1 MATLQNIRN
10 RGSLAIAIVIGLAL
24 GAFILGDMMN
34 SGSNLMKPSQME
46 IAEID
51 GESVQY
57 PDYQKKVE
65 ELSEIYKM
73 NSQTSQID
81 ESTWE
86 QIREQV
92 WQEYLK
98 KNIIGKA
105 SEKLGLTV
113 SSEELFDLVQ
123 GNNPHPIIQQIFR
136 DPKTGQVSKSSVLSF
151 LKSLETNATPEQKSY
166 WLYIENQIIQDKL
179 NTKYSNLVSKGLYVT
194 SDEAKKS
201 LADKNKNANFQYVML
216 AYSTISDNDVK
227 ISDSE
232 LKDYY
237 SKHKDEFKQE
247 KSRKIE
253 YITFEVLPSAADNVA
268 TQKWISDSKQEFA
281 TVTDNQQYINV
292 NSEAPFDASY
302 YKKDELPANL
312 AEWAFSAQPGD
323 FFGPYFENNEY
334 KLTKLD
340 QFKML
345 PDSVQASHIL
355 INPQTVGGVEK
366 ARAMIDSL
374 KRNIELGGDFAIVA
388 MKYSEDPGSKI
399 KGGDLGWFKRK
410 QMVPEFEE
418 AAFTGEI
425 NKLYVV
431 GTRFGFHL
439 IKPTKKGKETNM
451 VRVATL
457 ARKVEPS
464 TETYQKIYSETS
476 KFASENQTVD
486 AFNKAVLAMKLDK
499 KIATLK
505 ENDPTVTGLE
515 SSRQLVRAAFT
526 AEKGKILVNNE
537 GSTIFE
543 FGNKFV
549 IGSLTE
555 ATEEGPSTFEQAKDK
570 VELAVRKDKKAELLA
585 EKLKNAASGQSD
597 LASIASRLSTDVKEA
612 AGVNFASF
620 SVPAL
625 GFEPAVIGTVCTL
638 PEGKISA
645 PVQGNNGVY
654 LTKVSSVSNGSNTD
668 LKGEK
673 MRLAQTLNYRAGGQQ
688 VFESLKKVVDIE
700 DKRSKFY

>member
-57 PDYQKKVE
+57 PEYQKKVE

-151 LKSLETNATPEQKSY
+151 LKSLESNATPQQKSY

-237 SKHKDEFKQE
+237 NKHKDEFKQE

-253 YITFEVLPSAADNVA
+253 YITFEVLPSAGDNTA
-268 TQKWISDSKQEFA
+268 TQKWIIDSKAEFA

-292 NSEAPFDASY
+292 NSDLPFDASY

-312 AEWAFSAQPGD
+312 SEWAFSAQPGD

-355 INPQTVGGVEK
+355 INPQTVGSVEK

-374 KRNIELGGDFAIVA
+374 KRNIELGGDFAMVA
-388 MKYSEDPGSKI
+388 MQYSEDPGSKI

-476 KFASENQTVD
+476 KFASENQTSD
-486 AFNKAVLAMKLDK
+486 AFNKAVLDMKLDK

-505 ENDPTVTGLE
+505 ENDPSVTGLE
-515 SSRQLVRAAFT
+515 TSRQMVRAAFT

-537 GSTIFE
+537 GSPIFE

-570 VELAVRKDKKAELLA
+570 VELAVSKDKKAELLA

-597 LASIASRLSTDVKEA
+597 LASVASKLSTEVKEA
-612 AGVNFASF
+612 AGVNFTSF

-625 GFEPAVIGTVCTL
+625 GFEPAVIGTVSTL

-654 LTKVSSVSNGSNTD
+654 LTKVSSVSNGANTD

-673 MRLAQTLNYRAGGQQ
+673 IRLAQTLNYRAAGQ